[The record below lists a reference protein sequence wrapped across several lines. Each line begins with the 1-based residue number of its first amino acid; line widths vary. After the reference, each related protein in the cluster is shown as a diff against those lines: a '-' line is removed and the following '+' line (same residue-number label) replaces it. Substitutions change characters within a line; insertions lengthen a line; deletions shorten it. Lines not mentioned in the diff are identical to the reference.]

1 MERYCADRSAEYE
14 WRVTRAGGGAVFK
27 QCFLYGSPE
36 LAPDRCTR
44 AGSFHPQFPGG
55 VMALYPR
62 HGWSFIRIPGED
74 FASGCLRLCCYSVLL
89 CCVHTQARVNLHT
102 LHPFVCASPQQQH
115 ELLWEKSNDQ
125 KKKSIF
131 LGFIKRWIS
140 SFRLKGEP
148 GARGRMF
155 RGQHGVSRGR
165 AGHITL
171 FRHCLSICQ
180 AANPSQSC
188 KAAEIMGCRRRS
200 GTQTPSSH
208 FHHGSGAG
216 WPGYV

>member
-1 MERYCADRSAEYE
+1 MDGPSFEYPVRTLRLGVYDSA
-14 WRVTRAGGGAVFK
+14 VIACCFAVFIRER
-27 QCFLYGSPE
+27 GSTCI
-36 LAPDRCTR
+36 RC
-44 AGSFHPQFPGG
+44 
-55 VMALYPR
+55 
-62 HGWSFIRIPGED
+62 IRL
-74 FASGCLRLCCYSVLL
+74 F
-89 CCVHTQARVNLHT
+89 ARVHSSSMS
-102 LHPFVCASPQQQH
+102 CCG
-115 ELLWEKSNDQ
+115 KSQ
-125 KKKSIF
+125 MTKKKKSIF

-180 AANPSQSC
+180 AANPSQPC